1 MPKRFLLNKRALSCS
16 KTAIILLNH
25 TYKAGNTMIKAI
37 IFDLDGTLADTM
49 KDLGTAMN
57 AMLRSYGY
65 KERTRKELTSF
76 INKGARY
83 FVWKSLPDG
92 LTDEPESETVTAAMK
107 IYSENYAKCYLD
119 KTTEYDG
126 ITEALTK
133 LKERGIK
140 MGVLSNKP
148 DRFVKE
154 IANKLFPDIFVCAY
168 GQTDLPVKPD
178 PAAAFMVAKELG
190 AAPSECAF
198 VGDSDID
205 MTTAIN
211 AKMLPVGVS
220 WGYRPEECLKEAG
233 AKVIIRKAT
242 EFEKLI

>member
-1 MPKRFLLNKRALSCS
+1 
-16 KTAIILLNH
+16 
-25 TYKAGNTMIKAI
+25 MIKAI

-49 KDLGTAMN
+49 NDLGTAMN

-65 KERTRKELTSF
+65 KERTREELISF

-92 LTDEPESETVTAAMK
+92 LTDDPNSETVTAAMK

-119 KTTEYDG
+119 KTAEYEG
-126 ITEALTK
+126 ITDTLTK
-133 LKERGIK
+133 LKKRGIK

-154 IANKLFPDIFVCAY
+154 IVDKIFPDIFVCAY

-178 PAAAFMVAKELG
+178 PAAALMVAEKLG
-190 AAPSECAF
+190 AAPAECAF

-211 AKMLPVGVS
+211 AEMLPVGVS

-233 AKVIIRKAT
+233 AKVIINSAA
-242 EFEKLI
+242 EFENLI

>member
-1 MPKRFLLNKRALSCS
+1 
-16 KTAIILLNH
+16 
-25 TYKAGNTMIKAI
+25 MIKAI

-49 KDLGTAMN
+49 NDLGTAMN

-65 KERTRKELTSF
+65 SERTREELISF

-92 LTDEPESETVTAAMK
+92 LTDDPESDTVTAAMK

-119 KTTEYDG
+119 KTAEYEG

-133 LKERGIK
+133 LKARGVK

-154 IANKLFPDIFVCAY
+154 IVEKLFPDMFVCAY

-178 PAAAFMVAKELG
+178 PAAALMVAEKLG
-190 AAPSECAF
+190 VSHSECAF

-211 AKMLPVGVS
+211 AEMLPVGVS
-220 WGYRPEECLKEAG
+220 WGYRPEECLESAG
-233 AKVIIRKAT
+233 AKVIIRKAAD
-242 EFEKLI
+242 FEKLI

>member
-1 MPKRFLLNKRALSCS
+1 
-16 KTAIILLNH
+16 
-25 TYKAGNTMIKAI
+25 MIKAI

-49 KDLGTAMN
+49 NDLGTAMN

-65 KERTRKELTSF
+65 SERTREELISF

-83 FVWKSLPDG
+83 FVWKSLPEG
-92 LTDEPESETVTAAMK
+92 LTDDPESHTVTAAMK

-119 KTTEYDG
+119 KTEEYEG

-133 LKERGIK
+133 LRERGIN

-154 IANKLFPDIFVCAY
+154 IVEKLFPNMFVCAF

-178 PAAAFMVAKELG
+178 PAAALMVAEKLG
-190 AAPSECAF
+190 VSPSECAF

-211 AKMLPVGVS
+211 AEMLPVGVS
-220 WGYRPEECLKEAG
+220 WGYRPKECLEKAG
-233 AKVIIRKAT
+233 AKIIIRDASD
-242 EFEKLI
+242 FEKLI